1 MAIPEEWARF
11 ELAPPALKE
20 KEGQRYTVFL
30 SYRSANRAWVLS
42 LYDVLKRFDH
52 KVFIDQVELAAG
64 DELIPR
70 LEQALRGSQA
80 GVLVWSDAS
89 RDSAWVSKEYQ
100 TMERQATNRTN
111 FKFVPVRLDNT
122 ELPDF
127 AQNRIFLDF
136 HAYPDGPNG
145 GELLRLLH
153 AVVGKPLSDDAAH
166 YAAEQ
171 DEASRRAAAQ
181 IGAAVK
187 NSNEKVLLGL
197 LKSDTPEWRASAVLA
212 CKAAE
217 GLTKLK
223 AYPEALAALE
233 EIRKEFPRAIRPRQL
248 MALALNR
255 RARDGGSDQ
264 DVEDAQ
270 AILGELYE
278 LGERDPETLGIYG
291 ATWAERYRRSGRV
304 NDLKQ
309 SRDLYAEAFDTAKDD
324 YYTGINAA
332 SKSVLIGGDPELA
345 RGKAIASDVQ
355 KIVGTEPTKG
365 DYWKTASAAEVQ
377 LLQGAYAE
385 AARLYDAA
393 VAAARTET
401 GSHESTWRQA
411 CALMAKL
418 GPTAEDRAAVRKAFE
433 HLPDCEH
440 L

>member
-1 MAIPEEWARF
+1 MPIPEEWARF
-11 ELAPPALKE
+11 ELAPRALAPNE
-20 KEGQRYTVFL
+20 KYTVFL

-42 LYDVLKRFDH
+42 LYDVLKRYGH

-70 LEQALRGSQA
+70 LEEALRTSQA
-80 GVLVWSDAS
+80 GVLVWSQAS

-100 TMERQATNRTN
+100 TMERQATKRAT
-111 FKFVPVRLDNT
+111 FKFVPVTLDSA

-127 AQNRIFLDF
+127 AQNRIYVDF

-153 AVVGKPLSDDAAH
+153 AVVGKPLSEEAAR
-166 YAAEQ
+166 YALEQ
-171 DEASRRAAAQ
+171 DEASRIAGAQ
-181 IGAAVK
+181 IEAAIK
-187 NSNEKVLLGL
+187 NGNQKQLLAL
-197 LKSDTPEWRASAVLA
+197 LQNTATEWRSSAVLA

-223 AYPEALAALE
+223 AYAEALTALE
-233 EIRKEFPRAIRPRQL
+233 EIQTEFPRAIRPKQL

-264 DVEDAQ
+264 DVEAAQ
-270 AILGELYE
+270 TMLGELYA

-309 SRDLYAEAFDTAKDD
+309 SRDLYAEAFEGAKDD

-332 SKSVLIGGDPELA
+332 SKSVLIGGDAELA
-345 RGKAIASDVQ
+345 RGKTIAADVE

-393 VAAARTET
+393 VAMARAEV

-418 GPTAEDRAAVRKAFE
+418 GPTPAERAAVRQPFE

-440 L
+440 R